1 MQIDVGIMVSLLSV
15 ALAVGTFFLGRTS
28 AAKSSGQQQ
37 GQVLTELG
45 YIKRGVDGL
54 ERKMDEMQKNQNMLE
69 TRVSKL
75 EQMMGFYH
83 HE

>member
-1 MQIDVGIMVSLLSV
+1 MQVDAGILISLVSI

-28 AAKSSGQQQ
+28 AAKNSGQQQ

-54 ERKMDEMQKNQNMLE
+54 ERKMDEMQKNQNLLE

>member
-1 MQIDVGIMVSLLSV
+1 MQIDVGILISLLSV

-54 ERKMDEMQKNQNMLE
+54 ERKMDEMQKNQSLLE